1 MTWTKAQHRERA
13 EAWRRV
19 LEAAQYA
26 GESPLTMEG
35 ICTYVRRVFGWSA
48 AAADA
53 LLADA
58 LLREAK
64 PHFKGQRDND
74 YAKAFAHPCT
84 ERGQQQRRALL
95 RRLIA
100 KHERLGR

>member
-19 LEAAQYA
+19 LEETQRAA
-26 GESPLTMEG
+26 ESPFTMAG
-35 ICTYVRRVFGWSA
+35 ICTYVRRVFGWPA
-48 AAADA
+48 RDG

-58 LLREAK
+58 LLREVR
-64 PHFKGQRDND
+64 PHFRGQRENG
-74 YAKAFAHPCT
+74 YAKAFAHPDT